1 MYLKRTGVNYTKGD
15 IYSMDNLS
23 EIAQELI
30 KFERDNDMT
39 DNQVAFGSHLSV
51 ERIHDIKAGNSEP
64 NDDEAE
70 LIERFMKSSNK

>member
-1 MYLKRTGVNYTKGD
+1 
-15 IYSMDNLS
+15 MDNLS
-23 EIAQELI
+23 RIAQELI

>member
-1 MYLKRTGVNYTKGD
+1 
-15 IYSMDNLS
+15 MDNLN

-30 KFERDNDMT
+30 KFERDNDMN

-64 NDDEAE
+64 TDEE
-70 LIERFMKSSNK
+70 QQ

>member
-1 MYLKRTGVNYTKGD
+1 MADLN
-15 IYSMDNLS
+15 

-30 KFERDNDMT
+30 QFERDNDMT
-39 DNQVAFGSHLSV
+39 DNQVAFGSHISV

-64 NDDEAE
+64 TDDESE